1 MVEQKGADPGSLCD
15 GCEGFLRF
23 WWQFW
28 GLLFA
33 VYVGVEICG
42 DPRLWRGE
50 GGLSWPP
57 QYANWLRSR
66 RRATCGYGF
75 VSFVKECGDDF
86 FFLCFGGTAGVGRK

>member
-28 GLLFA
+28 GPLFA

-57 QYANWLRSR
+57 QQENWLRDCSGQEGER
-66 RRATCGYGF
+66 PVGMG
-75 VSFVKECGDDF
+75 
-86 FFLCFGGTAGVGRK
+86 LCLL